1 MIGTNRDG
9 TPTDTLL
16 VVVKTNVL
24 AETPFNRPPARDENL
39 PVDLISAYPVK
50 LEELKKHKKNFHLTS
65 KFQFPSFDSKGHN
78 SFY

>member
-9 TPTDTLL
+9 TQTDTLL

-24 AETPFNRPPARDENL
+24 AETPFNRPPPRDENL

-65 KFQFPSFDSKGHN
+65 KCQFSSF
-78 SFY
+78 F

>member
-16 VVVKTNVL
+16 VLLRTNVL
-24 AETPFNRPPARDENL
+24 AQTPFNKPPPRDENL

-50 LEELKKHKKNFHLTS
+50 LEELQKHRKNFHLTS